1 VSQGDFAEFAGM
13 LGIMAGIVSLVV
25 LGYVEVYTVPVLIE
39 QVVFHGDPSAGFG
52 LGFLVVGA
60 GFILIPVDIWAA
72 AMIGRY
78 VYKRLKEPAP

>member
-1 VSQGDFAEFAGM
+1 MSQGDFAELARM
-13 LGIMAGIVSLVV
+13 LAIMAGIISFVV
-25 LGYVEVYTVPVLIE
+25 LGCIEVYTVPSLIE

-60 GFILIPVDIWAA
+60 GFILIPVDIFAA